1 MYLLAILLP
10 PVAVLIC
17 GKPLQAFINLGLC
30 LFLYIPGMVHAIM
43 VVNEYKADRRAEKI
57 GKELQ

>member
-1 MYLLAILLP
+1 MKMMAMVQTIL
-10 PVAVLIC
+10 
-17 GKPLQAFINLGLC
+17 GESFIMKMV
-30 LFLYIPGMVHAIM
+30 GMVHAIM